1 MTLSEALTALAGN
14 TGINIQLVEV
24 DGTTKTPIITFNAP
38 GYAGVESD
46 LLAKTVDTITINNKV
61 VVIEYAKGA

>member
-38 GYAGVESD
+38 GYEGIESD
-46 LLAKTVDTITINNKV
+46 LLTKTVNTITINGKT
-61 VVIEYAKGA
+61 VVIEYAKGV